1 VPAPQTGQPAPAP
14 PYTIRRN
21 VPLVILDVVVTD
33 KQGNT
38 VKSLPQSAFHVTEAK
53 EDQTIR
59 NFEETS
65 VGSEGV
71 PGAIESTADLD
82 RVAPKAPVNIILLD
96 EFNTRFEDMAFAR
109 YSLKKFLEKQP
120 DRLTVPTMLL
130 AVSLEKFS
138 VVHDYT
144 QNKQALIDSL
154 DHHLVAFPWQQAN
167 GGWVAERYGAA
178 FGALERVAEATQ
190 GHEGH
195 KNMIW
200 IGRGFPPRAFSR
212 TSVDADNRVN
222 TIVQRCVNML
232 RDARVTLYTIDPAGL
247 LVSQAA
253 AYGDAAAFS
262 DPFGGNYQFDALATA
277 TGGKALHGRN
287 DVDVQIDSTYRD
299 GANFYTLTYRPKDAN
314 LDPNR
319 FRRIKVTV
327 DQPGLTATTR
337 EGYYVGVGTTRV
349 DPQKPSKQLAFD
361 LLSASDGTLV
371 YDAVPFTVEPLADDP
386 DTFHI
391 RVLAKGI
398 VWTYAT
404 DTQPRHADITLMAMT
419 FDKKGKEL
427 KHTADV
433 AQFKAP
439 PTVPPTGRIERDL
452 NFAKKIE
459 HDPRAVR
466 VRFVVRVTQT
476 GHMGTADY
484 TYGQAAAVAPAPAP
498 ASAP

>member
-1 VPAPQTGQPAPAP
+1 
-14 PYTIRRN
+14 
-21 VPLVILDVVVTD
+21 
-33 KQGNT
+33 
-38 VKSLPQSAFHVTEAK
+38 
-53 EDQTIR
+53 
-59 NFEETS
+59 
-65 VGSEGV
+65 
-71 PGAIESTADLD
+71 
-82 RVAPKAPVNIILLD
+82 
-96 EFNTRFEDMAFAR
+96 
-109 YSLKKFLEKQP
+109 
-120 DRLTVPTMLL
+120 
-130 AVSLEKFS
+130 
-138 VVHDYT
+138 
-144 QNKQALIDSL
+144 
-154 DHHLVAFPWQQAN
+154 
-167 GGWVAERYGAA
+167 
-178 FGALERVAEATQ
+178 
-190 GHEGH
+190 
-195 KNMIW
+195 
-200 IGRGFPPRAFSR
+200 
-212 TSVDADNRVN
+212 
-222 TIVQRCVNML
+222 
-232 RDARVTLYTIDPAGL
+232 
-247 LVSQAA
+247 
-253 AYGDAAAFS
+253 
-262 DPFGGNYQFDALATA
+262 
-277 TGGKALHGRN
+277 
-287 DVDVQIDSTYRD
+287 
-299 GANFYTLTYRPKDAN
+299 
-314 LDPNR
+314 
-319 FRRIKVTV
+319 
-327 DQPGLTATTR
+327 
-337 EGYYVGVGTTRV
+337 VGVGTTRV